1 MAYQSIPE
9 QLTEAE
15 TALDNALTDASLL
28 DALGAFGYDE
38 ATLQEGQTLL
48 EAAQDAQQT
57 MAAEYSDQYEATD
70 ALNEA
75 YEEANAT
82 YMQHL
87 QVARVALK
95 EHRGAAEGLKLSGR
109 RKRTIPGWAD
119 QARTFYDNALADA
132 DVQAALGQFGIASED
147 LTAAQAQV
155 EAVAD
160 ANSTQEQAKGD
171 AQDATAAR
179 DEAVDALDDWMA
191 DFRAIARV
199 ALEAQPQQLEKLG
212 ITSPSA

>member
-1 MAYQSIPE
+1 MSYQPIPE
-9 QLTEAE
+9 QLNEAE

-57 MAAEYSDQYEATD
+57 MTTAYGDQFAATD
-70 ALNEA
+70 AVEA
-75 YEEANAT
+75 AYDAAHAV
-82 YMQHL
+82 YMRH
-87 QVARVALK
+87 VKIARVALK
-95 EHRGAAEGLKLSGR
+95 NERGAAEALKLTGDRKQTLSG
-109 RKRTIPGWAD
+109 WLD

-132 DVQAALGQFGIASED
+132 DVQDALGQFGIASED

-160 ANSTQEQAKGD
+160 VNSTQEQEKGD

-179 DEAVDALDDWMA
+179 DAAVDALDDWMA

-199 ALEAQPQQLEKLG
+199 ALEDQPQQLEKLG
-212 ITSPSA
+212 ITSPSV